1 VPFAEAERLAKNMM
15 VGQVFES
22 GKKKVKVEDVALWGN
37 NDKVVVNSKLSGSFN
52 GNIYFIGR
60 PAFNAEKNQ
69 IEVKDLDFH
78 VDTRSFL
85 MRSASWIFQGTIKR
99 KMMQSMVFPLESQIT
114 ELKSSVQQTLYNYEI
129 QPGVVLHGNLDS
141 LAVLDTRVTPTGIR
155 VDLISTGK
163 VNVDVKGL

>member
-1 VPFAEAERLAKNMM
+1 
-15 VGQVFES
+15 
-22 GKKKVKVEDVALWGN
+22 
-37 NDKVVVNSKLSGSFN
+37 
-52 GNIYFIGR
+52 
-60 PAFNAEKNQ
+60 
-69 IEVKDLDFH
+69 
-78 VDTRSFL
+78 
-85 MRSASWIFQGTIKR
+85 
-99 KMMQSMVFPLESQIT
+99 MMQSMVFPLESQIT